1 MRMRSVLFSILGFAV
16 LSGCASNTASS
27 SPDLTTYAGALE
39 AAQQKQAEAR
49 ERGHAWNTVDPLL
62 RQAAAANDAGDEEEA
77 IRLATEARLHAEL
90 SIEQAEF
97 DSEAWKTRA
106 GFE

>member
-1 MRMRSVLFSILGFAV
+1 MRMRSTLLLILASAA
-16 LSGCASNTASS
+16 LSGCAASTAS

-39 AAQQKQAEAR
+39 AAQLRQAEAR
-49 ERGHAWNTVDPLL
+49 ERGHAWNTVEPLL
-62 RQAAAANDAGDEEEA
+62 SQAAAANDAGDEEEA
-77 IRLATEARLHAEL
+77 IRLANEARLHAEL

-97 DSEAWKTRA
+97 ESEAWKTRA